1 MEGERKRRSF
11 IKRLLSMTAFGA
23 GSILALKS
31 NIGSRVGGLEL
42 AKAEAAVGSGKK
54 VKSLEER
61 IAALEAVHDVQE
73 LMSRYF
79 HYHTVGLNKRCYDE
93 LFAHKAA
100 DVSAEIA
107 NWGKWE
113 GPENVET
120 FFYKVLDGD
129 VKPED
134 RVGMMMLH
142 QLDTPCIQVAGD
154 GKTAK
159 GVWYS
164 PGNESSADK
173 ATGKGSAS
181 WCWSYI
187 ASDFIKEDGE
197 WKIWHYHCYA
207 LFKTPFD
214 KPWTE
219 LTDDTAAPLPTFA
232 EGEKPNKPTTYFNE
246 YRTTNVRELVPAP
259 PMPYETFDPSKAY

>member
-1 MEGERKRRSF
+1 MEGKNKRRSF
-11 IKRLLSMTAFGA
+11 LKHLLSLTAFGA
-23 GSILALKS
+23 GSILSLKGNVS
-31 NIGSRVGGLEL
+31 TKIERLEL
-42 AKAEAAVGSGKK
+42 SKADASANSGKK
-54 VKSLEER
+54 IKSLEER
-61 IAALEAVHDVQE
+61 IAALEAVHDVQD
-73 LMSRYF
+73 LMGRYF
-79 HYHTVGLNKRCYDE
+79 HYHTVCLNKRCFDE
-93 LFAHKAA
+93 LFAHKAP

-113 GPENVET
+113 GQENVKT
-120 FFYKVLDGD
+120 FFYKVLGGD
-129 VKPED
+129 VKAED

-164 PGNESSADK
+164 PGNESSVDK
-173 ATGKGSAS
+173 KTGKGSAS

-187 ASDFIKEDGE
+187 AADFLKEDGE

-219 LTDDTAAPLPTFA
+219 LTDDTATSPPTYA
-232 EGEKPNKPTTYFNE
+232 EGEGPNKSTTYFKE
-246 YRTTNVRELVPAP
+246 YRTNNVRELVPAP
-259 PMPYETFDPSKAY
+259 PMTYETFDPSKAY

>member
-1 MEGERKRRSF
+1 MAGESKRRSF
-11 IKRLLSMTAFGA
+11 LKHLLSFTAFGA
-23 GSILALKS
+23 GTVLALKNNTGDKIVS
-31 NIGSRVGGLEL
+31 LEP
-42 AKAEAAVGSGKK
+42 AKADAAVSSGKK
-54 VKSLEER
+54 AKSLEER

-79 HYHTVGLNKRCYDE
+79 HYHTVCLNKRCYDE
-93 LFAHKAA
+93 LFAHKTP

-113 GPENVET
+113 GPENVKT
-120 FFYKVLDGD
+120 FFYKVLGGD

-142 QLDTPCIQVAGD
+142 QLDTPSIQVAGD

-164 PGNESSADK
+164 PGNESAVDK
-173 ATGKGSAS
+173 KTGKGNAS

-187 ASDFIKEDGE
+187 ASDFIKEDGV

-214 KPWTE
+214 QPWTE
-219 LTDDTAAPLPTFA
+219 LTDQTATPAPTYPDG
-232 EGEKPNKPTTYFNE
+232 EGPNKPTTYFHE
-246 YRTTNVRELVPAP
+246 YRTTNSRELVPAP

>member
-1 MEGERKRRSF
+1 MGEENKRRSF
-11 IKRLLSMTAFGA
+11 IKHLLSMTAFGA
-23 GSILALKS
+23 GSVLALRN
-31 NIGSRVGGLEL
+31 NIANKISGLEL
-42 AKAEAAVGSGKK
+42 SKADAAVSSGTK

-61 IAALEAVHDVQE
+61 IAALEAVHDVQD

-79 HYHTVGLNKRCYDE
+79 HYHAVCLNKRCYDE
-93 LFAHKAA
+93 LFAQKAP

-107 NWGKWE
+107 NWGRWE
-113 GPENVET
+113 GPEHVKT
-120 FFYKVLDGD
+120 FFYKVLGGD
-129 VKPED
+129 VKAED

-154 GKTAK
+154 GKTVK

-173 ATGKGSAS
+173 KTGKGNAS

-187 ASDFIKEDGE
+187 ATDFIKEDGV
-197 WKIWHYHCYA
+197 WRIWHYHCYA

-219 LTDDTAAPLPTFA
+219 LTDATATPPPTYA
-232 EGEKPNKPTTYFNE
+232 KGEGPNKPTTYFNE
-246 YRTTNVRELVPAP
+246 YRPTNVRELVPAP